1 MYRHPFAN
9 PVNSYNRVGSL
20 DLDVRRQ
27 NPYEDLPSFGPSMS
41 TESFFMSDWSGHG
54 HRFRDTL
61 KRYEEERDN
70 VTVTEPE
77 DVRIPAWKRALAVMR
92 RRANRSYRRFRKLL
106 HRRRRH
112 SLPASIS

>member
-1 MYRHPFAN
+1 M
-9 PVNSYNRVGSL
+9 
-20 DLDVRRQ
+20 Q
-27 NPYEDLPSFGPSMS
+27 PSMS

-77 DVRIPAWKRALAVMR
+77 DVRIPAWKRALAVCIPM
-92 RRANRSYRRFRKLL
+92 
-106 HRRRRH
+106 
-112 SLPASIS
+112 SLVWKCLIDYNILCTGHEATREP